1 MRKTKESMSAKVVKV
16 VAEQM
21 AKNNYYSA
29 SLWCFHQPKEPKLP
43 SNKQHR

>member
-1 MRKTKESMSAKVVKV
+1 MRKTKEFKFAKVVKA

-29 SLWCFHQPKEPKLP
+29 SLWCFYQPKEMKMP
-43 SNKQHR
+43 SNKRR